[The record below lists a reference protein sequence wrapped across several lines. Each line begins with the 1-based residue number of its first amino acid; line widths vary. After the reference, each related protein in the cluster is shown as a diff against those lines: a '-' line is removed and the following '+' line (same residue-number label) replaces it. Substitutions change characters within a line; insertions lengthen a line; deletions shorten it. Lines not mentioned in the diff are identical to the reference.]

1 MCFDSVRMSIPPA
14 LRASFAALLA
24 LVSLTGCHRKPKDG
38 VALVGVAVFDGV
50 SPYLKRDMVI
60 VVRKDTIAAIGTR
73 SSVAIPKDVPVIDM
87 QGKYVIPGLID
98 GHVHVQP
105 WTLNRFVAEG
115 VTAVR
120 DVHGQLDTIMHLRE
134 QAQLNSYL
142 SPRIYAAGAMID
154 GVPATYADGFAVKDG
169 PGARKA
175 VDRLAVLGVDYLKV
189 YTNLDEPLLRAVLDE
204 AKTFGLKVSAHL
216 GSVDALTAAEL
227 GVSSIEHMSGV
238 PEAAKPDPKLDAA
251 YKKGFFA
258 GWTAFER
265 AWSGLDSASLAR
277 VAERLVGEKVTLI
290 PTLVLHDT
298 FSRLDDPALAA
309 DSALRAVP
317 DSELVRWN
325 VPGMVRRAG
334 WTQDDFAAF
343 RAARANQ
350 NLFVRLFRGA
360 GGRVV
365 AGTDAANQML
375 IPGTSLHRELELLVA
390 AGFLPSDAL
399 YSATRDAARLL
410 GADSIGVLTVGR
422 KADLVILGADPV
434 LDIRNLRTVEQVML
448 RGHLLPSDSLR
459 KQY

>member
-1 MCFDSVRMSIPPA
+1 
-14 LRASFAALLA
+14 
-24 LVSLTGCHRKPKDG
+24 
-38 VALVGVAVFDGV
+38 VALVGAAVFDGV

-73 SSVAIPKDVPVIDM
+73 SQVQIPKDLPVVELD
-87 QGKYVIPGLID
+87 GKYVIPGLID
-98 GHVHVQP
+98 GHVHVQA
-105 WTLNRFVAEG
+105 WTLDRFVAEG

-154 GVPATYADGFAVKDG
+154 GVPATYGDAFTVKDG
-169 PGARKA
+169 VEARKA
-175 VDRLAVLGVDYLKV
+175 VDKLAVTGVDFVKV
-189 YTNLDEPLLRAVLDE
+189 YTGLDEPLLRAVLDE
-204 AKTFGLKVSAHL
+204 AKTFGLKVTAHL
-216 GSVDALTAAEL
+216 GAVDAITAGEM
-227 GVSSIEHMSGV
+227 GVWAIEHMSGV
-238 PEAAKPDPKLDAA
+238 PEAAKADPKLDAA
-251 YKKGFFA
+251 FRAGFFP

-265 AWSGLDSASLAR
+265 AWAGLDSASLAR
-277 VAERLVGEKVTLI
+277 VAQRLVAEQVTLI

-317 DSELVRWN
+317 DSEIVRWN

-334 WTQDDFAAF
+334 WTQEDFTAF

-350 NLFVRLFRGA
+350 DLFVRLYRAA

-390 AGFLPSDAL
+390 AGFLPIDAL

-410 GADSIGVLTVGR
+410 AADSIGVLAVGR
-422 KADLVILGADPV
+422 KADLVVLGADPV
-434 LDIRNLRTVEQVML
+434 LDIVNLRSVERVML
-448 RGHLLPSDSLR
+448 RGHLLASDSLR

>member
-1 MCFDSVRMSIPPA
+1 MAGRFCTITPPA
-14 LRASFAALLA
+14 IRASLVALLA
-24 LVSLTGCHRKPKDG
+24 LVPLAGCHRKPADG
-38 VALVGVAVFDGV
+38 VALVGAAVFDGV

-73 SSVAIPKDVPVIDM
+73 SQVQIPKDLPVVELD
-87 QGKYVIPGLID
+87 GKYVIPGLID
-98 GHVHVQP
+98 GHVHVQA
-105 WTLNRFVAEG
+105 WTLDRFVAEG

-154 GVPATYADGFAVKDG
+154 GVPATYGDAFTVKDG
-169 PGARKA
+169 VEARKA
-175 VDRLAVLGVDYLKV
+175 VDKLAVTGVDFVKV
-189 YTNLDEPLLRAVLDE
+189 YTGLDEPLLRAVLDE
-204 AKTFGLKVSAHL
+204 AKTFGLKVTAHL
-216 GSVDALTAAEL
+216 GAVDAITAGEM
-227 GVSSIEHMSGV
+227 GVWAIEHMSGV
-238 PEAAKPDPKLDAA
+238 PEAAKADPKLDAA
-251 YKKGFFA
+251 FRAGFFP

-265 AWSGLDSASLAR
+265 AWAGLDSASLAR
-277 VAERLVGEKVTLI
+277 VAQRLVAEQVTLI

-317 DSELVRWN
+317 DSEIVRWN

-334 WTQDDFAAF
+334 WTQEDFTAF

-350 NLFVRLFRGA
+350 DLFVRLYRAA

-390 AGFLPSDAL
+390 AGFLPIDAL

-410 GADSIGVLTVGR
+410 AADSIGVLAVGR
-422 KADLVILGADPV
+422 KADLVVLGADPV
-434 LDIRNLRTVEQVML
+434 LDIVNLRSVERVML
-448 RGHLLPSDSLR
+448 RGHLLASDSLR

>member
-1 MCFDSVRMSIPPA
+1 
-14 LRASFAALLA
+14 
-24 LVSLTGCHRKPKDG
+24 
-38 VALVGVAVFDGV
+38 VALVGAAVFDGV

-73 SSVAIPKDVPVIDM
+73 SQVQIPKDLPVVMLD
-87 QGKYVIPGLID
+87 GKYVIPALID

-105 WTLNRFVAEG
+105 LTLDRFVAEG

-154 GVPATYADGFAVKDG
+154 GVPATYGDAFTVKDG
-169 PGARKA
+169 VEARKA
-175 VDRLAVLGVDYLKV
+175 VDKLAVTGVDFVKV
-189 YTNLDEPLLRAVLDE
+189 YTGLDEPLLRAVLDE
-204 AKTFGLKVSAHL
+204 AKTFGLKVTAHL
-216 GSVDALTAAEL
+216 GAVDAITAGEM
-227 GVSSIEHMSGV
+227 GVWAIEHMSGV
-238 PEAAKPDPKLDAA
+238 PEAAKADPKLDAA
-251 YKKGFFA
+251 FRAGFFP

-265 AWSGLDSASLAR
+265 AWAGLDSASLAR
-277 VAERLVGEKVTLI
+277 VAERLVAEQVTLI

-317 DSELVRWN
+317 DSEIVRWN

-334 WTQDDFAAF
+334 WTQEDFTAF

-350 NLFVRLFRGA
+350 DLFVRLYRAA

-390 AGFLPSDAL
+390 AGFLPIDAL

-410 GADSIGVLTVGR
+410 AADSIGVLAVGR
-422 KADLVILGADPV
+422 KADLVVLGADPV
-434 LDIRNLRTVEQVML
+434 LDIGNLRSVERVML
-448 RGHLLPSDSLR
+448 RGHLLASDSLR

>member
-1 MCFDSVRMSIPPA
+1 MAGRFCTITPPA
-14 LRASFAALLA
+14 IRASLVALLA
-24 LVSLTGCHRKPKDG
+24 LAPLSGCHRKPVDG
-38 VALVGVAVFDGV
+38 VALVGAAVFDGV

-73 SSVAIPKDVPVIDM
+73 SQVQIPKDLPVVMLD
-87 QGKYVIPGLID
+87 GKYVIPGLID

-105 WTLNRFVAEG
+105 WTLDRFVAEG

-154 GVPATYADGFAVKDG
+154 GVPATYGDAFSVKDG
-169 PGARKA
+169 DEARKA
-175 VDRLAVLGVDYLKV
+175 VDKLAVTGVDFVKV
-189 YTNLDEPLLRAVLDE
+189 YTGLDEPLLRAVLDE
-204 AKTFGLKVSAHL
+204 AKTFGLKVTAHL
-216 GSVDALTAAEL
+216 GAVDAITAGEM
-227 GVSSIEHMSGV
+227 GVWAIEHMSGV
-238 PEAAKPDPKLDAA
+238 PEAAKADPKLDAA
-251 YKKGFFA
+251 FKAGFFP

-265 AWSGLDSASLAR
+265 AWAGLDSASLAR
-277 VAERLVGEKVTLI
+277 VAQRLVAEQVTLI

-317 DSELVRWN
+317 DSEIVRWN

-334 WTQDDFAAF
+334 WTQEDFTAF

-350 NLFVRLFRGA
+350 DLFVRLYRAA

-375 IPGTSLHRELELLVA
+375 IPGTSLHRELALLVA

-399 YSATRDAARLL
+399 YAATRDAARLL
-410 GADSIGVLTVGR
+410 GADSIGVLAVGR
-422 KADLVILGADPV
+422 KADLVVLGADPV
-434 LDIRNLRTVEQVML
+434 LDIGNLRSVERVML
-448 RGHLLPSDSLR
+448 RGHLLASDSLR

>member
-1 MCFDSVRMSIPPA
+1 
-14 LRASFAALLA
+14 
-24 LVSLTGCHRKPKDG
+24 
-38 VALVGVAVFDGV
+38 VALVGAAVFDGV
-50 SPYLKRDMVI
+50 SPYLRRDMVI

-73 SSVAIPKDVPVIDM
+73 AQVQIPKDLPVLKLD
-87 QGKYVIPGLID
+87 GKYVIPGLID

-105 WTLNRFVAEG
+105 WTLNRFIAQG

-154 GVPATYADGFAVKDG
+154 GVPATYPDAFAVNDG
-169 PGARKA
+169 VAARKA
-175 VDRLAVLGVDYLKV
+175 VDKLAVTGVDFVKV
-189 YTNLDEPLLRAVLDE
+189 YTGLDEPLLRAVLDE
-204 AKTFGLKVSAHL
+204 ARTFGLRVTAHL
-216 GSVDALTAAEL
+216 GAVDALTAGEL
-227 GVSSIEHMSGV
+227 GVAAIEHMSGV
-238 PEAAKPDPKLDAA
+238 PEAARADPRLDAA
-251 YKKGFFA
+251 YKAGFFP

-265 AWSGLDSASLAR
+265 AWAGLDSASLAR
-277 VAERLVGEKVTLI
+277 VAERLVAEEVTLI
-290 PTLVLHDT
+290 PTLVLHET

-317 DSELVRWN
+317 DSEIVRWN

-334 WTQDDFAAF
+334 WTQEDFAAF

-350 NLFVRLFRGA
+350 DLFVRLYRAA

-399 YSATRDAARLL
+399 YAATRDAARLL
-410 GADSIGVLTVGR
+410 GADSIGVLAVGR
-422 KADLVILGADPV
+422 KADLVVLGADPV
-434 LDIRNLRTVEQVML
+434 LDIRNIGTVERVML
-448 RGHLLPSDSLR
+448 RGHLLASDSLR

>member
-1 MCFDSVRMSIPPA
+1 
-14 LRASFAALLA
+14 
-24 LVSLTGCHRKPKDG
+24 
-38 VALVGVAVFDGV
+38 
-50 SPYLKRDMVI
+50 
-60 VVRKDTIAAIGTR
+60 
-73 SSVAIPKDVPVIDM
+73 
-87 QGKYVIPGLID
+87 
-98 GHVHVQP
+98 
-105 WTLNRFVAEG
+105 
-115 VTAVR
+115 VR

-154 GVPATYADGFAVKDG
+154 GVPATYADAFAVKDG
-169 PGARKA
+169 PEARKA

-258 GWTAFER
+258 GWTAFEH

-350 NLFVRLFRGA
+350 DLFVRLFRAA

-422 KADLVILGADPV
+422 KADLVILGADPL

>member
-1 MCFDSVRMSIPPA
+1 
-14 LRASFAALLA
+14 
-24 LVSLTGCHRKPKDG
+24 
-38 VALVGVAVFDGV
+38 VALVGAAVFDGV

-73 SSVAIPKDVPVIDM
+73 SQVQIPKDLPVVMLD
-87 QGKYVIPGLID
+87 GKYVIPGLID
-98 GHVHVQP
+98 GHVHVQS
-105 WTLNRFVAEG
+105 WTLDRFVAEG

-154 GVPATYADGFAVKDG
+154 GVPATYGDAFSVKDG
-169 PGARKA
+169 DEARKA
-175 VDRLAVLGVDYLKV
+175 VDKLAVTGVDFVKV
-189 YTNLDEPLLRAVLDE
+189 YTGLDEPLLRAVLDE
-204 AKTFGLKVSAHL
+204 AKTFGLKVTAHL
-216 GSVDALTAAEL
+216 GAVDAITAGEM
-227 GVSSIEHMSGV
+227 GVWAIEHMSGV
-238 PEAAKPDPKLDAA
+238 PEAAKADPKLDAA
-251 YKKGFFA
+251 FKAGFFP

-265 AWSGLDSASLAR
+265 AWARLDSASLAR
-277 VAERLVGEKVTLI
+277 VAERLVAEQVTLI

-317 DSELVRWN
+317 DSEIVRWN

-334 WTQDDFAAF
+334 WTQEDFTAF

-350 NLFVRLFRGA
+350 DLFVRLYRAA

-390 AGFLPSDAL
+390 AGFLPIDAL

-410 GADSIGVLTVGR
+410 AADSIGVLAVGR
-422 KADLVILGADPV
+422 KADLVVLGADPV
-434 LDIRNLRTVEQVML
+434 LDIGNLRSVERVML
-448 RGHLLPSDSLR
+448 RGHLLASDSLR

>member
-1 MCFDSVRMSIPPA
+1 MAGRFCTITPPA
-14 LRASFAALLA
+14 IRASLVALLA
-24 LVSLTGCHRKPKDG
+24 LVPLAACHRKPADG
-38 VALVGVAVFDGV
+38 VALVGAAVFDGV

-73 SSVAIPKDVPVIDM
+73 SQVQIPKDLPVVKLD
-87 QGKYVIPGLID
+87 GKYVIPGLID

-105 WTLNRFVAEG
+105 WTLDRFVAEG

-154 GVPATYADGFAVKDG
+154 GVPATYGDAFAVKDG
-169 PGARKA
+169 VEARKA
-175 VDRLAVLGVDYLKV
+175 VDKLAVTGVDFVKV
-189 YTNLDEPLLRAVLDE
+189 YTGLDEPLLRAVLDE
-204 AKTFGLKVSAHL
+204 AKTFGLKVTAHL
-216 GSVDALTAAEL
+216 GPVDALTAGEM
-227 GVSSIEHMSGV
+227 GVTAIEHMSGV
-238 PEAAKPDPKLDAA
+238 PEAAKADPKLDAA
-251 YKKGFFA
+251 FKAGFFP

-265 AWSGLDSASLAR
+265 AWAGLDSAALAR
-277 VAERLVGEKVTLI
+277 VAERLVAEKVTLI

-317 DSELVRWN
+317 DSEIVRWN

-334 WTQDDFAAF
+334 WTQEDFAAF

-350 NLFVRLFRGA
+350 DLFVRLYRAA

-399 YSATRDAARLL
+399 YAATRDAARLL
-410 GADSIGVLTVGR
+410 AADSIGVLAVGR
-422 KADLVILGADPV
+422 KADLVVLGADPV
-434 LDIRNLRTVEQVML
+434 LDIANLRTVERVML
-448 RGHLLPSDSLR
+448 RGHLLASDSLR